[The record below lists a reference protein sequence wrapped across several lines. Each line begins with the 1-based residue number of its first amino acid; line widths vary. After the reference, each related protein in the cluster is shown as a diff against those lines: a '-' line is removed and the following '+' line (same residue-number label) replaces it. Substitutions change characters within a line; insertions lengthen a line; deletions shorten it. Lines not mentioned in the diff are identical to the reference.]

1 MIKFHLK
8 IVCHIKNQEDLI
20 VNEIRQS
27 IDANIKKMELELS
40 NKEKTNG
47 NFRIEYNN

>member
-40 NKEKTNG
+40 NQEKNKWK
-47 NFRIEYNN
+47 F